1 MAKNTFCYY
10 KTSWSSNQEIPSII
24 KYIVRA
30 IGLSLFVYIVN
41 IIDYSILNAIT
52 SKIKWHYL
60 GIAAFFL
67 FIQILVKSQRWRSIN
82 KTLDIRIPFSSTIK
96 VSTIAG
102 LLGSLTPGRL
112 GELVKVRFI
121 KNYSTSQISIWTGVI
136 LDRIFDL
143 IVLFIIGIISLFLL
157 AQFVSF
163 GSNLTI
169 VIMIIFL
176 TILIIFSRHFE
187 NVILMILKILVSNEI
202 LFSIKS
208 RYQEFLNR
216 FFLTFKKVFFQ
227 GFIYT
232 GISFIIQ
239 CLLSL
244 SIVYSIGLQVPLYF
258 IVILI
263 SVSALVSLLPISVG
277 GFGTRE
283 GIYILLL
290 SQQGISKE
298 AALAFAFIDGVII
311 CILFQGIL
319 AFTFWATNRFTI
331 EF

>member
-1 MAKNTFCYY
+1 M
-10 KTSWSSNQEIPSII
+10 
-24 KYIVRA
+24 
-30 IGLSLFVYIVN
+30 
-41 IIDYSILNAIT
+41 
-52 SKIKWHYL
+52 

-239 CLLSL
+239 CLVSL
-244 SIVYSIGLQVPLYF
+244 SIVYSIGLIVSLHF

>member
-1 MAKNTFCYY
+1 M
-10 KTSWSSNQEIPSII
+10 
-24 KYIVRA
+24 
-30 IGLSLFVYIVN
+30 
-41 IIDYSILNAIT
+41 
-52 SKIKWHYL
+52 

-67 FIQILVKSQRWRSIN
+67 LIQILVKSQRWRSIN
-82 KTLDIRIPFSSTIK
+82 KILDIRIPFSSTIK
-96 VSTIAG
+96 VSTVAG
-102 LLGSLTPGRL
+102 LLGSVTPGRL

-143 IVLFIIGIISLFLL
+143 IVLSIVGIISLLFL

-163 GSNLTI
+163 SSYLIIVVIVCFSSMLIILFRYFENLGLIMIKIMGSNEL
-169 VIMIIFL
+169 
-176 TILIIFSRHFE
+176 FS
-187 NVILMILKILVSNEI
+187 
-202 LFSIKS
+202 SIKS
-208 RYQEFLNR
+208 RYQEFLNK
-216 FFLTFKKVFFQ
+216 FLITFKQFFFQ

-244 SIVYSIGLQVPLYF
+244 SIVYSIGLQVPLHF

-263 SVSALVSLLPISVG
+263 SVNALVSLLPISIG

-290 SQQGISKE
+290 SQQDISKE

-319 AFTFWATNRFTI
+319 AFIFWATNRFSI